1 MWQAPESR
9 GFWPLLSHVLLGCL
23 ALLQCRV
30 FPARHRA
37 ALHAVL
43 HLGAWVPKKE
53 KRIARS
59 ARIALEEWSAEM
71 VVLEVRFCVGA
82 CGP

>member
-1 MWQAPESR
+1 M
-9 GFWPLLSHVLLGCL
+9 L
-23 ALLQCRV
+23 ALRGPVPAGVSLQLCAVHVGLILFLQCGKP
-30 FPARHRA
+30 FAPGS
-37 ALHAVL
+37 
-43 HLGAWVPKKE
+43 LGSQ